1 MCIIEHI
8 ENHETI
14 ETSSYIA
21 YFTATRQEVFSLQ
34 HMRKQ
39 KKKRA
44 SSVQAQASEAN
55 STQEWHGKAN
65 AAHQRDDTNLSTRSR
80 RHKF

>member
-39 KKKRA
+39 KKKAGKQRA
-44 SSVQAQASEAN
+44 SPSKRGQL
-55 STQEWHGKAN
+55 N
-65 AAHQRDDTNLSTRSR
+65 AGVARQG
-80 RHKF
+80 

>member
-1 MCIIEHI
+1 MCIIEHN

-21 YFTATRQEVFSLQ
+21 YFTATRQEIFSLQ

-39 KKKRA
+39 KKAGKQRA
-44 SSVQAQASEAN
+44 SPIKRGQL
-55 STQEWHGKAN
+55 N
-65 AAHQRDDTNLSTRSR
+65 AGVARQG
-80 RHKF
+80 